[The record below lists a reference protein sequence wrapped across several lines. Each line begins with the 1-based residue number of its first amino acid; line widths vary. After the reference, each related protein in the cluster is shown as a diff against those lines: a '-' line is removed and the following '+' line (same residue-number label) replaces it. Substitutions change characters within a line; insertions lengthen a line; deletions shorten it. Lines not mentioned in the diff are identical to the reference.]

1 MIWVLL
7 FIPVMV
13 MVFASTVNLT
23 FGVTQSDIKVQR
35 SLERAVKVA
44 AMQVVDESQ
53 ADGTIRIDYDKSH
66 QVFRET
72 LAKNLLLAIDD
83 LQPSQH
89 STLAETPYYYFIVYN
104 GDDKYHP
111 ENVTGRYYIH
121 RPGVHGDGTFDSG
134 MYSLENRPRTF
145 HVAMESSRPVIR
157 AGSGGEFTVTIKNP
171 GVIAAVKMESKT
183 VAGMG
188 ELSPVRW
195 ASATIFCKNKEVCD

>member
-1 MIWVLL
+1 MPGRFIDDQRGGVLIWVLL

-89 STLAETPYYYFIVYN
+89 STLAETPYYHFIDRKSV
-104 GDDKYHP
+104 
-111 ENVTGRYYIH
+111 V
-121 RPGVHGDGTFDSG
+121 
-134 MYSLENRPRTF
+134 
-145 HVAMESSRPVIR
+145 
-157 AGSGGEFTVTIKNP
+157 
-171 GVIAAVKMESKT
+171 
-183 VAGMG
+183 
-188 ELSPVRW
+188 
-195 ASATIFCKNKEVCD
+195 